1 MNQICNS
8 KIYQFYNND
17 ESLSEFSMCEFP
29 VREKSHIHQ
38 YMKSAEL
45 DKNNINLY
53 FVNKSNKMTIEEI
66 INVID
71 ELDKSQ
77 ENLICKK
84 MTIEN

>member
-1 MNQICNS
+1 
-8 KIYQFYNND
+8 
-17 ESLSEFSMCEFP
+17 
-29 VREKSHIHQ
+29 
-38 YMKSAEL
+38 MKSAEL